1 MTNYNKRLD
10 EVLAN
15 LVNQVAANEQ
25 RLLNGNATRKATIGS
40 DSHATTQAKQ
50 ALTSLT
56 KELVDEVIGEDNI
69 KKPNSDDYND
79 WTVCDTCDVI
89 LDDLTEPAMACICDR
104 RNELRAE
111 QRKRNTQKENKD
123 A

>member
-1 MTNYNKRLD
+1 MNP
-10 EVLAN
+10 
-15 LVNQVAANEQ
+15 
-25 RLLNGNATRKATIGS
+25 
-40 DSHATTQAKQ
+40 
-50 ALTSLT
+50 LT
-56 KELVDEVIGEDNI
+56 KEQLRERITSEIWEALNMAGADPETVASKDAIYFKTDNLLNLILQDRKVWGEYVIGEDNI

-111 QRKRNTQKENKD
+111 QRQRNQKENKD
-123 A
+123 V